1 MNSQNDA
8 LLQSYIDESLEH
20 LSDIEND
27 ILALEDKGTKI
38 NKELVDKVFRAAHS
52 IKGGA
57 GFLGLTN
64 IKELSHKMEN
74 VLGMIRNQQI
84 VPNAKIINILLSAS
98 DALKD
103 LINNVSISDEIDIS
117 KHIKVLN
124 SVDETLLHT
133 ADNKLDHDTTS
144 NMIDISFPDGISIFT
159 VSKNDIINAWDEGQY
174 IYLFEIDKAYNESIK
189 DKTPQNILEELQNSG
204 SILATNLDKNTAC
217 TFEDYKLEDN
227 HPFAVLFACVLE
239 PGNVDALVEID
250 KKYIFKL
257 TKDLNIQ
264 PIDHPDVIEHSDS
277 EKPESKLSAITTA
290 KEPVLKEPVLKEP
303 QLNDKKQIDL
313 HNTDD
318 KRTNDKRTK
327 KKRRTTSQIQDTQT
341 SLRIHVK
348 LLDSLMTLA
357 GEMVLSRNQL
367 LQAISS
373 GSYSNLEDIGQ
384 RIDIIT
390 SGLQEAIMRTRMQP
404 IANVFNKFSRLVRDF
419 AKNLQK
425 EIELTIQGKDVELD
439 KTIIE
444 AIGDPLTH
452 LIRNSVDHGIEMPSV
467 RHAAGK
473 NTVGKIILKAYHE
486 AGHINIEISDDG
498 KGLDGEKLA
507 AKAVS
512 KGLLTEE
519 RAKIM
524 SKKEKMYLIFMP
536 GFSMAEKITDVS
548 GRGVGMDVVKTNL
561 DKLGGLIDIDSL
573 PGKGTT
579 IRIKLP
585 LTLAI
590 ITSQIILDQGNRY
603 AIPQVNLE
611 ELLRISANQVKHKI
625 EIVGQAE
632 VLRLRGILLP
642 LIRLSDVIGSKRTY
656 YNNEDKNLK
665 KDKRQ
670 NIADRRSKKNQLLVE
685 FVDNSSEDEYVKNE
699 SELMKRDS
707 QDRRYHTESA
717 FNVAV
722 ISTGSM
728 KYGLIIDKLYDSEEI
743 VVKPLGRH
751 LKCCKGYLGAAIMG
765 DGRVA
770 LILDVIEIAKMAEL
784 FSIESSDK
792 ALDTTIKD
800 NKRIKTEKKRSLL
813 VFRNAEEE
821 RFAVPLNQVVRIEKI
836 KNTDIEK
843 VGNKKVIQYRDR
855 NLVVFRIDEI
865 ADVKPVALKKDLLV
879 IIFILANR
887 EVGLLAIGPV
897 EVKDVK
903 TSIKT
908 DKTSLKQ
915 PGISG
920 SIIIDK
926 NTTLLIDMF
935 ELVHTLSPEW
945 FYEQKPVL
953 ISDKKEKTVLVVED
967 SNFFRNQVK
976 GFIENEG
983 YNVIEAEDGA
993 AAWSLLL
1000 EHVNKISLIVT
1011 DIEMPNLD
1019 GWGLTEKIREDD
1031 RYSHLPVIAL
1041 TTMAEDKDI
1050 KKAKEIGINDY
1061 LIKLDKEKLIETIRV
1076 YLVDDHK
1083 EETCSKT

>member
-1 MNSQNDA
+1 MNSQNDT
-8 LLQSYIDESLEH
+8 LLQSYVDESLEH

-27 ILALEDKGTKI
+27 ILAIEDEGTKI
-38 NKELVDKVFRAAHS
+38 NKELVNKVFRAAHS

-57 GFLGLTN
+57 GFLGLAN

-74 VLGMIRNQQI
+74 VLGMIRNRQI
-84 VPNAKIINILLSAS
+84 VPNAEIINILLSAS
-98 DALKD
+98 DALKN
-103 LINNVSISDEIDIS
+103 LINNVNASDETDIS
-117 KHIKVLN
+117 KHIKVLS
-124 SVDETLLHT
+124 SVDGTLLHA

-144 NMIDISFPDGISIFT
+144 NMIVISFPDGISIFT
-159 VSKNDIINAWDEGQY
+159 VPKNDIINAWNDGQY
-174 IYLFEIDKAYNESIK
+174 IYLFEIDKTYNKSTK
-189 DKTPQNILEELQNSG
+189 DKTYQNILENLQNSG
-204 SILATNLDKNTAC
+204 SILAVNLDKNTAC
-217 TFEDYKLEDN
+217 TFEDYKHKDN

-239 PGNVDALVEID
+239 PGNIDALVEID
-250 KKYIFKL
+250 KRYIFQL

-264 PIDHPDVIEHSDS
+264 SIDQPDVIEYPNS
-277 EKPESKLSAITTA
+277 EKSESQSSAITTA
-290 KEPVLKEPVLKEP
+290 KEPVFKEHQP
-303 QLNDKKQIDL
+303 NDKKQIDL
-313 HNTDD
+313 HNADAKKT
-318 KRTNDKRTK
+318 KEKPPRTA
-327 KKRRTTSQIQDTQT
+327 SQIKATKT
-341 SLRIHVK
+341 SIRINIK

-367 LQAISS
+367 LQTISS
-373 GSYSNLEDIGQ
+373 GSYSKLEDIGQ
-384 RIDIIT
+384 KIDMIT
-390 SGLQEAIMRTRMQP
+390 SELQEAIMLTRMQP
-404 IANVFNKFSRLVRDF
+404 IANVFNKFPRLVRDF

-425 EIELTIQGKDVELD
+425 EIELIIQGKDVELD

-467 RHAAGK
+467 RHEAGK

-486 AGHINIEISDDG
+486 AGHVNIEISDDG

-507 AKAVS
+507 ATAVS

-561 DKLGGLIDIDSL
+561 DRLGGLIDIDSL

-579 IRIKLP
+579 IKIKLP

-590 ITSQIILDQGNRY
+590 IPSQIIFDQGNRY

-611 ELLRISANQVKHKI
+611 ELYRIPANQVKHKI

-642 LIRLSDVIGSKRTY
+642 LIRLSDVIEGKRTY

-670 NIADRRSKKNQLLVE
+670 NIADRRSKKNQL
-685 FVDNSSEDEYVKNE
+685 FVDNSSEDESIKDESIKNE
-699 SELMKRDS
+699 SEFIKRNS
-707 QDRRYHTESA
+707 QDRRYHTKSA
-717 FNVAV
+717 FNIAV

-751 LKCCKGYLGAAIMG
+751 FKCCKGYLGATIMG

-792 ALDTTIKD
+792 PLDVAIKD
-800 NKRIKTEKKRSLL
+800 NKKIKTEKKRSLL
-813 VFRNAEEE
+813 VFRNAEKE

-836 KNTDIEK
+836 KNTDIER
-843 VGNKKVIQYRDR
+843 VGNKKVIQYRGR
-855 NLVVFRIDEI
+855 NLIVFKIDEV
-865 ADVKPVALKKDLLV
+865 ADVKPVALKKDLFV

-887 EVGLLAIGPV
+887 EVGLLAIGPID
-897 EVKDVK
+897 VKDIK

-908 DKTSLKQ
+908 DETTLKQ

-935 ELVHTLSPEW
+935 DLVHTLSPEW

-953 ISDKKEKTVLVVED
+953 ISDKKQKTVLVVED

-983 YNVIEAEDGA
+983 YNVIEAEDGI

-1000 EHVNKISLIVT
+1000 KHVDKIALIVT

-1019 GWGLTEKIREDD
+1019 GLGLTEKIREDD
-1031 RYSHLPVIAL
+1031 RCSHLPVIAL

-1050 KKAKEIGINDY
+1050 RKAKEIGINDY

-1076 YLVDDHK
+1076 YLNKCSSVDEHK

>member
-1 MNSQNDA
+1 MNSQDDA

-27 ILALEDKGTKI
+27 ILAIEDEGTKT

-57 GFLGLTN
+57 GFLGLAN

-84 VPNAKIINILLSAS
+84 APNAEIINILLSAS

-103 LINNVSISDEIDIS
+103 LVNNVSNSDEIDIS
-117 KHIKVLN
+117 KHIKVLS
-124 SVDETLLHT
+124 SVDEALLHT
-133 ADNKLDHDTTS
+133 ADNKLDHVTTS
-144 NMIDISFPDGISIFT
+144 NMIDISFPDGISVFT
-159 VSKNDIINAWDEGQY
+159 VPNNNIINAWNEGQY
-174 IYLFEIDKAYNESIK
+174 IYLFEIDKVYNESIK

-204 SILATNLDKNTAC
+204 SILATNLDKNTVC
-217 TFEDYKLEDN
+217 TFEDYNHKDN

-239 PGNVDALVEID
+239 PGNIDALVEID
-250 KKYIFKL
+250 KKYIFQL
-257 TKDLNIQ
+257 TKDLNTQ

-277 EKPESKLSAITTA
+277 EKPESKSSAITTA
-290 KEPVLKEPVLKEP
+290 KEPVLKKT
-303 QLNDKKQIDL
+303 QLNDKKRIDL
-313 HNTDD
+313 HNADD
-318 KRTNDKRTK
+318 KK
-327 KKRRTTSQIQDTQT
+327 KKEKPRTALQIKDTKT

-367 LQAISS
+367 LQTISS
-373 GSYSNLEDIGQ
+373 GSYSNLEAIGQ

-390 SGLQEAIMRTRMQP
+390 SELQETIILTRMQP
-404 IANVFNKFSRLVRDF
+404 IGNVFNKFSRLARDF
-419 AKNLQK
+419 AQNLQK

-444 AIGDPLTH
+444 AVGDPLTH

-467 RHAAGK
+467 RHEAGK
-473 NTVGKIILKAYHE
+473 NTIGKIILKAYHE
-486 AGHINIEISDDG
+486 AGHVNIEISDDG

-507 AKAVS
+507 ATAVS

-548 GRGVGMDVVKTNL
+548 GRGVGMDVVKTNM

-579 IRIKLP
+579 IKIKLP

-611 ELLRISANQVKHKI
+611 ELCRIPANQVKHKI

-632 VLRLRGILLP
+632 VLRLRGDLLP
-642 LIRLSDVIGSKRTY
+642 LIRLSDVIGGKRTY

-670 NIADRRSKKNQLLVE
+670 NIADRRSKKNQLVI
-685 FVDNSSEDEYVKNE
+685 DNSSKDEYIKNE
-699 SELMKRDS
+699 SEFIERDS
-707 QDRRYHTESA
+707 QDRRYHAKSA
-717 FNVAV
+717 LNIAV
-722 ISTGSM
+722 ISTGPM

-813 VFRNAEEE
+813 VFRNADEE

-836 KNTDIEK
+836 KNTDIER
-843 VGNKKVIQYRDR
+843 VGNKKVIQYRGR
-855 NLVVFRIDEI
+855 NLVVLRIDEV
-865 ADVKPVALKKDLLV
+865 ADVKPMALKKDLLV

-887 EVGLLAIGPV
+887 EVGLLAIGPI

-903 TSIKT
+903 TSIKMDET
-908 DKTSLKQ
+908 TLKQ

-920 SIIIDK
+920 SVIIDK
-926 NTTLLIDMF
+926 NITLLIDMF

-945 FYEQKPVL
+945 FDEQKPVL
-953 ISDKKEKTVLVVED
+953 ISDKKENTVLVVED

-983 YNVIEAEDGA
+983 HNVIEAEDCC
-993 AAWSLLL
+993 
-1000 EHVNKISLIVT
+1000 
-1011 DIEMPNLD
+1011 IESSF
-1019 GWGLTEKIREDD
+1019 K
-1031 RYSHLPVIAL
+1031 
-1041 TTMAEDKDI
+1041 
-1050 KKAKEIGINDY
+1050 
-1061 LIKLDKEKLIETIRV
+1061 
-1076 YLVDDHK
+1076 
-1083 EETCSKT
+1083 TC

>member
-27 ILALEDKGTKI
+27 ILAIEDEGTKI
-38 NKELVDKVFRAAHS
+38 NKELVNKVFRAAHS

-57 GFLGLTN
+57 GFLGLAN

-84 VPNAKIINILLSAS
+84 APNAEIINILLSAS
-98 DALKD
+98 DALKN
-103 LINNVSISDEIDIS
+103 LINNVSSGDEIDIS
-117 KHIKVLN
+117 KHIKLLS

-133 ADNKLDHDTTS
+133 SDNKLDHDTTS
-144 NMIDISFPDGISIFT
+144 NMVDISFPDRISIFT
-159 VSKNDIINAWDEGQY
+159 VPKNDIINAWNDGQY

-217 TFEDYKLEDN
+217 TFEDYKHEDN

-239 PGNVDALVEID
+239 PDNVDALVEID

-264 PIDHPDVIEHSDS
+264 PIDQPDVIEHSGS
-277 EKPESKLSAITTA
+277 EKPESKSSAITTA
-290 KEPVLKEPVLKEP
+290 KEPVLKEP
-303 QLNDKKQIDL
+303 QLNDKKRIDL
-313 HNTDD
+313 HNTV
-318 KRTNDKRTK
+318 DKRTK
-327 KKRRTTSQIQDTQT
+327 EKPRTGSQIQNTQT

-367 LQAISS
+367 LQSISS
-373 GSYSNLEDIGQ
+373 GSYSNLEAIGQ

-390 SGLQEAIMRTRMQP
+390 SELQEAIMLTRMQP

-452 LIRNSVDHGIEMPSV
+452 LIRNSVDHGIEMPDV
-467 RHAAGK
+467 RHKAGK
-473 NTVGKIILKAYHE
+473 NTIGKIILKAYHE
-486 AGHINIEISDDG
+486 AGHVNIEISDDG

-507 AKAVS
+507 ATAVS
-512 KGLLTEE
+512 KGFLTEE

-561 DKLGGLIDIDSL
+561 DKLGGLVDIDSL

-579 IRIKLP
+579 IKIKLP

-590 ITSQIILDQGNRY
+590 IPSQIILDQGNRY

-611 ELLRISANQVKHKI
+611 ELCRIPANQVKHKI

-642 LIRLSDVIGSKRTY
+642 LIRLSDVIGDKRTY
-656 YNNEDKNLK
+656 YNNEDENLK

-670 NIADRRSKKNQLLVE
+670 NIADRRSRKNQLLVN
-685 FVDNSSEDEYVKNE
+685 NSSKDKYIKNG
-699 SELMKRDS
+699 SEFIKRDS

-743 VVKPLGRH
+743 VVKPLGHH
-751 LKCCKGYLGAAIMG
+751 LKCCKGYLGATIMG

-792 ALDTTIKD
+792 ALDKTIKD

-813 VFRNAEEE
+813 VFRNAEKE

-836 KNTDIEK
+836 KNTDIER
-843 VGNKKVIQYRDR
+843 VGNKKVIQYRGR
-855 NLVVFRIDEI
+855 NLVVFRIDEL

-887 EVGLLAIGPV
+887 EVGLLAIGPID
-897 EVKDVK
+897 VKDVK
-903 TSIKT
+903 ISIKMDET
-908 DKTSLKQ
+908 TLKQ

-935 ELVHTLSPEW
+935 DLVHTLSPEW

-953 ISDKKEKTVLVVED
+953 ISDKKQKTVLVVED

-983 YNVIEAEDGA
+983 YNVIEAEDGT

-1000 EHVNKISLIVT
+1000 KHADKISLIVT
-1011 DIEMPNLD
+1011 DIEMPNFD
-1019 GWGLTEKIREDD
+1019 GLGLTEKIREDD

-1041 TTMAEDKDI
+1041 TTMAEDNDI

-1083 EETCSKT
+1083 EETCLKT

>member
-27 ILALEDKGTKI
+27 ILAIEDEGTKT

-57 GFLGLTN
+57 GFLGLSN

-84 VPNAKIINILLSAS
+84 APNAEIINILLSAS

-103 LINNVSISDEIDIS
+103 LVNNVSNSDEIDIS
-117 KHIKVLN
+117 KHIKVLS

-133 ADNKLDHDTTS
+133 ADNKLDHETTS
-144 NMIDISFPDGISIFT
+144 NMIDISFPDGISVFT
-159 VSKNDIINAWDEGQY
+159 VPNNNIINAWNEGQY

-217 TFEDYKLEDN
+217 TFEYYKHKDN

-239 PGNVDALVEID
+239 PGNIDALVEID
-250 KKYIFKL
+250 KKYIFQL
-257 TKDLNIQ
+257 TKDLNTQ
-264 PIDHPDVIEHSDS
+264 PIDQPDAIEHADS
-277 EKPESKLSAITTA
+277 EKPESKSSAITTA
-290 KEPVLKEPVLKEP
+290 KKPVLKKP
-303 QLNDKKQIDL
+303 QLNDKKRIDL
-313 HNTDD
+313 HNADD
-318 KRTNDKRTK
+318 KRTKEKQRTA
-327 KKRRTTSQIQDTQT
+327 SQIKDTKT

-367 LQAISS
+367 LQTISS
-373 GSYSNLEDIGQ
+373 GSYSNLEAIGQ

-390 SGLQEAIMRTRMQP
+390 SELQEAIMLTRMQP

-452 LIRNSVDHGIEMPSV
+452 LIRNSVDHGIEMPGV
-467 RHAAGK
+467 RHEAGK
-473 NTVGKIILKAYHE
+473 NTVGKIILNAYHE
-486 AGHINIEISDDG
+486 AGHVNIEISDDG

-561 DKLGGLIDIDSL
+561 DKLGGLIDIESL

-579 IRIKLP
+579 IKIKLP

-611 ELLRISANQVKHKI
+611 ELCRIPANQVKHKI

-632 VLRLRGILLP
+632 VLRLRGNLLP
-642 LIRLSDVIGSKRTY
+642 LIRLADVIGGKRSY

-670 NIADRRSKKNQLLVE
+670 NIADRRSKKNQLLA
-685 FVDNSSEDEYVKNE
+685 DNSSEDEYIKNGLE
-699 SELMKRDS
+699 FIKRDS
-707 QDRRYHTESA
+707 QDRRYHIESA
-717 FNVAV
+717 LNVAV

-743 VVKPLGRH
+743 VVKPLGRY

-765 DGRVA
+765 DGLVA

-800 NKRIKTEKKRSLL
+800 NKRTRTEKKRSLL
-813 VFRNAEEE
+813 LFRNAEEE
-821 RFAVPLNQVVRIEKI
+821 RFAVALNQVVRIERI
-836 KNTDIEK
+836 KNTDIER
-843 VGNKKVIQYRDR
+843 VGNKKVIQYRGG
-855 NLVVFRIDEI
+855 NLVVFRIDAV
-865 ADVKPVALKKDLLV
+865 ADVKPIAPKKDLLV

-887 EVGLLAIGPV
+887 EVGLLAIGPI

-903 TSIKT
+903 ISIKM
-908 DKTSLKQ
+908 DKTTLKQ

-945 FYEQKPVL
+945 FYEQKPAL

-983 YNVIEAEDGA
+983 YNVIEAEDGT

-1000 EHVNKISLIVT
+1000 KHVDKISLIVT

-1019 GWGLTEKIREDD
+1019 GLGLTEKIREDD
-1031 RYSHLPVIAL
+1031 RYSHLPIIAL

-1050 KKAKEIGINDY
+1050 QKAKELGINNY

-1083 EETCSKT
+1083 EETCLTT

>member
-27 ILALEDKGTKI
+27 ILAIEDEGTKT
-38 NKELVDKVFRAAHS
+38 NKELIDKIFRAAHS

-57 GFLGLTN
+57 GFLGLAN

-74 VLGMIRNQQI
+74 VLGLIRNQQI
-84 VPNAKIINILLSAS
+84 APNAEIINILLSAS
-98 DALKD
+98 DTLKD
-103 LINNVSISDEIDIS
+103 LVNNVSNTNEIDIS
-117 KHIKVLN
+117 KHIKRLS

-133 ADNKLDHDTTS
+133 ADNKLDPDTTS
-144 NMIDISFPDGISIFT
+144 NMIDISFPDGISVFT
-159 VSKNDIINAWDEGQY
+159 VPQNNIINAWNEGQY

-204 SILATNLDKNTAC
+204 SILATNLDKNTAF
-217 TFEDYKLEDN
+217 TFEDYKHKDN
-227 HPFAVLFACVLE
+227 HPFAVLFACILE
-239 PGNVDALVEID
+239 PGNIDALVEID
-250 KKYIFKL
+250 KRYIFKL
-257 TKDLNIQ
+257 TKDLNMQ
-264 PIDHPDVIEHSDS
+264 PIDHLDVIEDSDS
-277 EKPESKLSAITTA
+277 EKLESKSSAITTA
-290 KEPVLKEPVLKEP
+290 KEPVFKERRV
-303 QLNDKKQIDL
+303 NDKKKIDL
-313 HNTDD
+313 HNADD
-318 KRTNDKRTK
+318 KKTKEKPRTALQIKDTK
-327 KKRRTTSQIQDTQT
+327 T

-367 LQAISS
+367 LQTISS
-373 GSYSNLEDIGQ
+373 GSYSNLEAIGQ

-390 SGLQEAIMRTRMQP
+390 SELQEAIMLTRMQP
-404 IANVFNKFSRLVRDF
+404 IGNVFNKFSRLVRDF

-452 LIRNSVDHGIEMPSV
+452 LIRNSVDHGIEMPNV
-467 RHAAGK
+467 RHEAGK
-473 NTVGKIILKAYHE
+473 NTIGKIILKAHHE
-486 AGHINIEISDDG
+486 AGHVNIEIADDG

-561 DKLGGLIDIDSL
+561 DKLGGLIDIESL

-579 IRIKLP
+579 IKIKLP

-590 ITSQIILDQGNRY
+590 IPSQIILDQGNRY

-611 ELLRISANQVKHKI
+611 ELCRIPANQVKHKI

-632 VLRLRGILLP
+632 VLRLRGNLLP
-642 LIRLSDVIGSKRTY
+642 LIRLADVIGGKRTY
-656 YNNEDKNLK
+656 YNNKDKNLK
-665 KDKRQ
+665 KDKRK
-670 NIADRRSKKNQLLVE
+670 NIADRRSRKNQLLVN
-685 FVDNSSEDEYVKNE
+685 NSSEDEYIKNG
-699 SELMKRDS
+699 SEFIKRDS
-707 QDRRYHTESA
+707 QDRRYHIESA
-717 FNVAV
+717 LNVAV

-743 VVKPLGRH
+743 VVKPLGRY
-751 LKCCKGYLGAAIMG
+751 LKCCKGYLGAVIMG

-784 FSIESSDK
+784 FSIESSDR

-800 NKRIKTEKKRSLL
+800 NERIRTEKKRSLL

-821 RFAVPLNQVVRIEKI
+821 QFAVSLNQVVRIEKI
-836 KNTDIEK
+836 KNTDIEG
-843 VGNKKVIQYRDR
+843 VGNKKVIQYRGR
-855 NLVVFRIDEI
+855 NLVVFRIDEL
-865 ADVKPVALKKDLLV
+865 ADVKPIALKKDLLV

-887 EVGLLAIGPV
+887 EVGLLAIGPI

-903 TSIKT
+903 TSIKMDET
-908 DKTSLKQ
+908 TLKQ

-920 SIIIDK
+920 SIIID
-926 NTTLLIDMF
+926 NNITLLIDMF
-935 ELVHTLSPEW
+935 DLVHTLTPEW
-945 FYEQKPVL
+945 FYEQKPAL

-983 YNVIEAEDGA
+983 YKVIEAEDGTV
-993 AAWSLLL
+993 AWSLLL
-1000 EHVNKISLIVT
+1000 KHADKISLIVT

-1019 GWGLTEKIREDD
+1019 GLGLTEKIREDD

-1041 TTMAEDKDI
+1041 TTVAEDEDI